1 MTALCQHQ
9 RMTTRRSGV
18 RSLPASVAL
27 GRAAGTTKTRSRGA
41 VTVPNLPN
49 RYEYSQRKDADEERP
64 EVTVVHVK
72 SEKVECLGGCGEMV
86 APGHKCVACATA
98 AVHE

>member
-1 MTALCQHQ
+1 
-9 RMTTRRSGV
+9 
-18 RSLPASVAL
+18 
-27 GRAAGTTKTRSRGA
+27 
-41 VTVPNLPN
+41 VPNLPN

-72 SEKVECLGGCGEMV
+72 SEKVKCLGECGEMV

-98 AVHE
+98 AVEEWRRNKNERDKLPQVRRGSSSKPNRRRRS

>member
-1 MTALCQHQ
+1 M
-9 RMTTRRSGV
+9 
-18 RSLPASVAL
+18 
-27 GRAAGTTKTRSRGA
+27 
-41 VTVPNLPN
+41 PNLPN

-86 APGHKCVACATA
+86 AQGQKCVACATA
-98 AVHE
+98 AVHEWKEKQRDRKIVSKVQRSPEGKPNRLRRS